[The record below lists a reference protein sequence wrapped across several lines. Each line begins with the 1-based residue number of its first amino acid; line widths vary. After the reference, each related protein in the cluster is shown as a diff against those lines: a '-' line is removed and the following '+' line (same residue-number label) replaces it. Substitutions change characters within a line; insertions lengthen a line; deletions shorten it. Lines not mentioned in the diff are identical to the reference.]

1 VRRVWQCY
9 WQGTPSSLSS
19 RNTLHALQAEGRT
32 ALAVQRWRTLLS
44 VAWFIWILDLA
55 TKAWAVS
62 QLAHREPIKIIG
74 TFFQLTFVRNSGAA
88 FSFATDATMF
98 LSLFGVI
105 VLIGIIYFAA
115 QITSKGWSVVLGLV
129 MGGILGNLMDR
140 IFREPGFLRGHV
152 IDWMQ
157 LPHWPIFNIA
167 DSAIVCAAVLSIVLT
182 GRNISP
188 IANKSV
194 RP

>member
-1 VRRVWQCY
+1 M
-9 WQGTPSSLSS
+9 
-19 RNTLHALQAEGRT
+19 
-32 ALAVQRWRTLLS
+32 S

-62 QLAHREPIKIIG
+62 QLANRQPIHILG
-74 TFFQLTFVRNSGAA
+74 NFFQLTFVRNSGAA
-88 FSFATDATMF
+88 FSFATSATLF
-98 LSLFGVI
+98 LSLFGVV
-105 VLIGIIYFAA
+105 VLIGVVYFAP

-140 IFREPGFLRGHV
+140 IFRDPGFLRGHV

-167 DSAIVCAAVLSIVLT
+167 DSAIVAAAVLSMVLSA
-182 GRNISP
+182 RNIPP
-188 IANKSV
+188 ITKKDST
-194 RP
+194 P

>member
-1 VRRVWQCY
+1 
-9 WQGTPSSLSS
+9 
-19 RNTLHALQAEGRT
+19 
-32 ALAVQRWRTLLS
+32 VQRWRTLLS

-62 QLAHREPIKIIG
+62 QLAYREPIKIIG

-88 FSFATDATMF
+88 FSLATNATLF
-98 LSLFGVI
+98 LSLFGI
-105 VLIGIIYFAA
+105 IALIAIIYFAPK
-115 QITSKGWSVVLGLV
+115 ITSKGWSVVLGLV

-157 LPHWPIFNIA
+157 LPNWPI
-167 DSAIVCAAVLSIVLT
+167 L
-182 GRNISP
+182 ISP
-188 IANKSV
+188 TLPLCAPPCSQWFLPDAIFLRLLTRV
-194 RP
+194 YDHE

>member
-1 VRRVWQCY
+1 M
-9 WQGTPSSLSS
+9 
-19 RNTLHALQAEGRT
+19 
-32 ALAVQRWRTLLS
+32 QRWRTLLS

-62 QLAHREPIKIIG
+62 QLAYHEPIKIIG
-74 TFFQLTFVRNSGAA
+74 DFFQLTFVRNSGAA

-98 LSLFGVI
+98 LSLFGII

-167 DSAIVCAAVLSIVLT
+167 DSAIVCAAVLSMVLT